1 METFDWRPGEYF
13 LPSREKNLAQGRK
26 LKKKEREKKR
36 KKRKRKKEKK
46 FLYGKGNSGQWWQ
59 KGGETIKLLVRIYSP
74 VGDARTSTSISVN
87 DELSLSDN
95 DIHNNDNNNMND

>member
-46 FLYGKGNSGQWWQ
+46 ISLRERKFWTMMTERGGN
-59 KGGETIKLLVRIYSP
+59 
-74 VGDARTSTSISVN
+74 N
-87 DELSLSDN
+87 
-95 DIHNNDNNNMND
+95 